1 MAGAFYL
8 WSQTAASNASADAT
22 INWREGQAPSSINDS
37 ARALMASVASWR
49 DDISGTLTT
58 GGSSTAYT
66 LSTNQFFDTLAHMD
80 GAMVAFVPHA
90 TNTGTCTLNV
100 DALGAKP
107 LRSAPSTEI
116 PSGTLV
122 LGTPYVATYD
132 NSASEWLLHGFYAN
146 PYNIP
151 LGCGMPCF
159 NTSAPNSA
167 FVFPYGQ
174 AISRTTYS
182 ALFALWSTTYGSG
195 DGTTTFNVPDL
206 RGRGLFFKDD
216 MGGSA
221 ASRIGTVDGITGT
234 TLGSA
239 GGRSTASLSAANLPA
254 HYHDVFLNDPGHS
267 HTISIPTGTGGIFQG
282 GGPYAA
288 TIAPT
293 STNTTGITVRDT
305 SGGGGTANRT
315 STSGSTM
322 SATAF
327 AIMPPALVANFVI
340 RIL

>member
-132 NSASEWLLHGFYAN
+132 NSASEWLLHGFYDN

-206 RGRGLFFKDD
+206 RGMTIVAKDN
-216 MGGSA
+216 MGGSTRGVVG
-221 ASRIGTVDGITGT
+221 SVTTSLGTLTGT
-234 TLGSA
+234 TLGSY
-239 GGRSTASLSAANLPA
+239 GGLSTHTLATTEIPSHTHANS
-254 HYHDVFLNDPGHS
+254 LNDPGHIHNFQS
-267 HTISIPTGTGGIFQG
+267 TRRGYSYTGGASVPSYDSPLFVT
-282 GGPYAA
+282 YSDA
-288 TIAPT
+288 TWVQ
-293 STNTTGITVRDT
+293 SNTTGVTITNAAA
-305 SGGGGTANRT
+305 GGGGSHNNMQP
-315 STSGSTM
+315 S
-322 SATAF
+322 F
-327 AIMPPALVANFVI
+327 IANFVI